1 MEDQQFSRE
10 PYTLYVANIPKTVP
24 QSEIEDLFKPMDGYM
39 DINLLKDKD
48 TSQFKGV
55 AFINF
60 QTVENA
66 QDAIRKYNKTIHL
79 VNEKAFS
86 QKRSPFYSIETISAY
101 IEELLKE
108 ET

>member
-1 MEDQQFSRE
+1 MEIKEILKIAIDELNEQLEDDEKIEFSE
-10 PYTLYVANIPKTVP
+10 NTKFIGSHACIDSITFVTLI
-24 QSEIEDLFKPMDGYM
+24 SIIEELIED
-39 DINLLKDKD
+39 
-48 TSQFKGV
+48 
-55 AFINF
+55 
-60 QTVENA
+60 
-66 QDAIRKYNKTIHL
+66 KYDKTIHL